1 MSVSLG
7 SAAVKSV
14 TAIHTSVVMPVVQ
27 SVVLANITGSEPLKG
42 CGRPMS
48 AFQSVLEWSAS
59 VVIIAASM
67 AEISLQAF
75 TRHQYQRRRYTPP
88 VPAPSSSTIF
98 QPAETDVSCHATAAA
113 ANTRNAVAN
122 REALTKYDSLPSFF
136 RKRR

>member
-1 MSVSLG
+1 
-7 SAAVKSV
+7 
-14 TAIHTSVVMPVVQ
+14 MPVVH

-67 AEISLQAF
+67 AEISLHAF

-98 QPAETDVSCHATAAA
+98 QPAETAVSSHATAAA
-113 ANTRNAVAN
+113 ANTRNPEAS
-122 REALTKYDSLPSFF
+122 REALTTAT
-136 RKRR
+136 